1 MLTLVCVVIPV
12 LMGSMFFAS
21 TEIRKC
27 AHRNLSNM
35 NEQAG

>member
-21 TEIRKC
+21 TGARKY

-35 NEQAG
+35 DEQAG